1 MDRRFLCTLVCC
13 ALILSLFYLPIPVG
27 AGKFE
32 KPIRIVLEKTGL
44 DKVLG
49 KIGADVLKKGNVIVG
64 TLLGKF
70 EKIHKNVEKGV
81 LWLKHHKGEVLGGLT
96 LAEIAYDKSTHVATF
111 IEKDNNNDYFVQFI
125 PDDKN
130 NRYNIYVND
139 EICGVLPYEIIKNCS
154 EEKIAEKFADARK
167 STIEEYKRRHQ

>member
-1 MDRRFLCTLVCC
+1 MAFSC
-13 ALILSLFYLPIPVG
+13 SLFSLLRVFLSSY
-27 AGKFE
+27 
-32 KPIRIVLEKTGL
+32 IRRLERIR
-44 DKVLG
+44 D
-49 KIGADVLKKGNVIVG
+49 
-64 TLLGKF
+64 
-70 EKIHKNVEKGV
+70 EE
-81 LWLKHHKGEVLGGLT
+81 HHKGEVLGGLT

-167 STIEEYKRRHQ
+167 STIEEYKRGHQ